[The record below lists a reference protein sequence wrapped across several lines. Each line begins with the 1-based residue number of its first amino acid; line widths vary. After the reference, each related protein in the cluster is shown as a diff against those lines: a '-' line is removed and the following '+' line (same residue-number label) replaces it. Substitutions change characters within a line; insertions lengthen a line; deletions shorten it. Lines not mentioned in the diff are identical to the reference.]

1 MAELEKVRI
10 RHPRIDDGQRVIE
23 VRVSA
28 LSHYQRSGWE
38 QVTEGADEPPVK
50 DAAPAD
56 PPPDG
61 GPTTEQDTEAPAEP
75 GASSSEGTEQPP
87 RRRRAPRGDE

>member
-38 QVTEGADEPPVK
+38 QVTEGTDEPPAE
-50 DAAPAD
+50 DAASAD

-61 GPTTEQDTEAPAEP
+61 GTTTDQDTEAPAES

>member
-1 MAELEKVRI
+1 MAELETI
-10 RHPRIDDGQRVIE
+10 HIHHPRIDDGKRVIE
-23 VRVSA
+23 VPASA

-38 QVTEGADEPPVK
+38 QVNETAAEPLVE

-61 GPTTEQDTEAPAEP
+61 GSTPEQDTEAPAP
-75 GASSSEGTEQPP
+75 GASSLEGTEQPP
-87 RRRRAPRGDE
+87 RRRRATRGNE

>member
-1 MAELEKVRI
+1 MAELEKIRI
-10 RHPRIDDGQRVIE
+10 RNLRIDDGQRVIE
-23 VRVSA
+23 VPASA

-38 QVTEGADEPPVK
+38 TAVEPAGEPP

-56 PPPDG
+56 PPPDSG
-61 GPTTEQDTEAPAEP
+61 TASEQDTEAPASA
-75 GASSSEGTEQPP
+75 GASPLEGTEQPP